1 MPCLILFTALGV
13 AGTLTLHA
21 NTFFWKLSSN
31 QILLLGLFAPIGIFG
46 GIFGAAALAKQ
57 MEKKSAAMLGLVLIG
72 VAQVG
77 PVVLRLSG
85 VISLSAAVP
94 TLAAAVVIGGLGGAI
109 ATIAFQS
116 MMADAADEHEH
127 LFGAR
132 REGLYFAG
140 ITLSA
145 KASSGLGAW
154 IGGIALDVIGF
165 PHGIANPALLA
176 KIPAETIRN
185 LGIAYGPG
193 ASVFT
198 VVSVLVLM
206 TYKLT
211 KADHARIQ
219 ADLKNRRAETAGG

>member
-1 MPCLILFTALGV
+1 
-13 AGTLTLHA
+13 
-21 NTFFWKLSSN
+21 
-31 QILLLGLFAPIGIFG
+31 
-46 GIFGAAALAKQ
+46 
-57 MEKKSAAMLGLVLIG
+57 MEKKLAAILGLALIG

-77 PVVLRLSG
+77 PVMLKLAG
-85 VISLSAAVP
+85 VIQLSQAVP
-94 TLAAAVVIGGLGGAI
+94 TLAVATMLGGLGGAI

-116 MMADAADEHEH
+116 MMADAADEHEF

-165 PHGIANPALLA
+165 PHGVANPALLA

-185 LGIAYGPG
+185 LGIAYGPV
-193 ASVFT
+193 ASIFT
-198 VVSVLVLM
+198 LVALLVLM

-219 ADLKNRRAETAGG
+219 TELQSRRAEKAAAG

>member
-1 MPCLILFTALGV
+1 
-13 AGTLTLHA
+13 
-21 NTFFWKLSSN
+21 
-31 QILLLGLFAPIGIFG
+31 
-46 GIFGAAALAKQ
+46 
-57 MEKKSAAMLGLVLIG
+57 
-72 VAQVG
+72 
-77 PVVLRLSG
+77 
-85 VISLSAAVP
+85 
-94 TLAAAVVIGGLGGAI
+94 
-109 ATIAFQS
+109 
-116 MMADAADEHEH
+116 MMADATDEHEH

-140 ITLSA
+140 ITFSA

-165 PHGIANPALLA
+165 PHGVTNPALLA

-193 ASVFT
+193 ASLFT
-198 VVSVLVLM
+198 AVSVAVLL

-219 ADLKNRRAETAGG
+219 ADLVSRRAEKAAE